1 MLKFYV
7 SKGSSAL
14 AAHILLEEVA
24 ADYEAV
30 EIPISEGAHRSPEFL
45 KRNPKG
51 RIPALETPDGII
63 TENPAILEYIATVHP
78 DAGMMPQGPFAQGQA
93 RSLSAYLSATVHV
106 AFAHHKRGARW
117 ARRSDTFD
125 DMREKAPENLNACA
139 TYLEEALSLSPWAF
153 GSRYGLCD
161 PYLFLLDGWCR
172 AVGATL
178 DGTPKLRAHN
188 EAIRARPATQKV
200 LAWHGFR

>member
-7 SKGSSAL
+7 SKGSSAV
-14 AAHILLEEVA
+14 AAHILLEEVH

-30 EIPISEGAHRSPEFL
+30 EVPISQGAHRSPEFL

-63 TENPAILEYIATVHP
+63 SENPAILEYIATAYP
-78 DAGMMPQGPFAQGQA
+78 EAGMLPQGLFKQAQA
-93 RSLSAYLSATVHV
+93 RSLSAYLCATVHV

-117 ARRSDTFD
+117 AKSPNTLEE
-125 DMREKAPENLNACA
+125 MRAKAPGNLHKYSD
-139 TYLEEALSLSPWAF
+139 YLEGALALSPWAF
-153 GSRYGLCD
+153 SSGYSYCD

-172 AVGATL
+172 AVGTSL
-178 DGTPKLRAHN
+178 DHTPKLKAHSF
-188 EAIRARPATQKV
+188 AMRARPATQKV
-200 LAWHGFR
+200 LNWHGLK